1 LTDDDDFDLQDY
13 KIGKQ
18 FELVLTK
25 VSEKFENM
33 EKTKTSEVKF
43 N

>member
-1 LTDDDDFDLQDY
+1 LTDGDEFDVQDY

-33 EKTKTSEVKF
+33 ENT
-43 N
+43 